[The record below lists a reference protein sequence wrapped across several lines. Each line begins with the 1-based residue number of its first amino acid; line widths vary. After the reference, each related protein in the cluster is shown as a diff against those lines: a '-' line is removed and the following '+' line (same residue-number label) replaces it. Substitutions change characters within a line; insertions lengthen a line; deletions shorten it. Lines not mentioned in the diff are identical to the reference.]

1 MRSRDHGRPWR
12 GLHCGGP
19 AFRWTALVAIVIGAL
34 VTFAYRHT
42 GGAPFLLDDGPS
54 ILDNPGVA
62 GGPWSAAAWTPPPW
76 SFTAGRP
83 VLNWS
88 FAASAGL
95 CGMDAACFR
104 RANVALHALNAVLL
118 FLLVVEAL
126 RAAGIS
132 ARLRVSPAVVGAA
145 CAVVWAVNP
154 LHTAAVTYV
163 SQRAEVLMGTFL
175 LGTVLCFLRGLLSGR
190 PALWRTL
197 AAAAFAAGV
206 MTKETVVSAPL
217 VCLLLERAAGR
228 GRGRGLRRGDW
239 RDYAG
244 FAPGLLLFAMLAASS
259 ALASRLAVA
268 EGGWI
273 GADTFVL
280 QLRAI
285 GEYALLCLW
294 PHPLVFDRGT
304 SGLALAAYPV
314 WSGVM
319 VLLLAAAGVRA
330 FLRGR
335 RAGMPLLLF
344 LLLLAPTTSLVPVL
358 GQPIADHRLYLPL
371 AAFVAGASV
380 ALFLFLPRGAPWLLA
395 ALAAPLLALTVARNA
410 DYRTEESIWADTVS
424 KAPLNHRAHGSLGRV
439 LLADPGRRDEGMRH
453 LREALRLEPD
463 DAETHYQLGLAL
475 LTDGARDEAG
485 AHFRRSASLAP
496 GHALAH
502 AQVALLL
509 LEGGHSG
516 EALPFARRAVALRGE
531 RVDFRLLLGAALRG
545 TPGGLGESRG
555 VLEAVAAGSPG
566 TAEAWLQLGLT
577 LAVTPGD
584 RPHAIEALIRA
595 TRLDPGS
602 ELGWRALASLLVLFA
617 GREDEARVAAER
629 ADALGGGRR

>member
-319 VLLLAAAGVRA
+319 VLLLAAAGVRR
-330 FLRGR
+330 F
-335 RAGMPLLLF
+335 
-344 LLLLAPTTSLVPVL
+344 S
-358 GQPIADHRLYLPL
+358 
-371 AAFVAGASV
+371 VAGAQVCPCCCSCCSS
-380 ALFLFLPRGAPWLLA
+380 PRPPASYPCWDSRSRI
-395 ALAAPLLALTVARNA
+395 T
-410 DYRTEESIWADTVS
+410 
-424 KAPLNHRAHGSLGRV
+424 GSTCRW
-439 LLADPGRRDEGMRH
+439 
-453 LREALRLEPD
+453 RL
-463 DAETHYQLGLAL
+463 
-475 LTDGARDEAG
+475 
-485 AHFRRSASLAP
+485 SSP
-496 GHALAH
+496 GHQSLCSSFCP
-502 AQVALLL
+502 
-509 LEGGHSG
+509 G
-516 EALPFARRAVALRGE
+516 RAVAPRG
-531 RVDFRLLLGAALRG
+531 VGGAAARADGGAQRRLSHGGIHLGRHG
-545 TPGGLGESRG
+545 FEGAAESPRPRVARPRAPGRSRTPG
-555 VLEAVAAGSPG
+555 
-566 TAEAWLQLGLT
+566 
-577 LAVTPGD
+577 
-584 RPHAIEALIRA
+584 
-595 TRLDPGS
+595 
-602 ELGWRALASLLVLFA
+602 
-617 GREDEARVAAER
+617 
-629 ADALGGGRR
+629 